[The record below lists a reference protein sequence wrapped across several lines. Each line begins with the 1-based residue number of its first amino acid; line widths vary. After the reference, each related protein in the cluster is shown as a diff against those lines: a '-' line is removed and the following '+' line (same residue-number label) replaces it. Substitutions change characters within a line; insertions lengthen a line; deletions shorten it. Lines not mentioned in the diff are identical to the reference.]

1 MKLPCALSLVF
12 LTSVVTSQDISSDT
26 RVCQE
31 FTVPVTVTSQVFITE
46 YPAFQDSYDVVG
58 FVNNIAGRDS
68 NTTFAPLGG
77 RKNVTA
83 SYTIGA
89 TICNPKGSGGKNKT
103 LLLATPGLGYDRRY
117 WDSEVDPANY
127 SFVDFAI
134 SQGYS
139 VFFYD
144 RLGTG
149 ESSKVSGYNDP
160 QAQIQLAIL
169 QQLTSLLRAG
179 KYTGVL
185 GVPGKLVHVG
195 HSFGSFL
202 SNALVATTP
211 ELSDAAIL
219 TGIAYGSAS
228 MTFMEAW
235 GLRIATQIAPG
246 RWNNRDN
253 GYLTWVDAFGN
264 AAVFFYP
271 GSYDTEVL
279 WYTEDAKQPLAA
291 IELLTP
297 SALRLRAVGFTSPVM
312 IISGE
317 FDFAVCD
324 GDCRGLLA
332 SAKEEIFPN
341 ATDFQAV
348 VHPGVGHAINF
359 SYNATGAYGIML
371 EYLKRHEL

>member
-1 MKLPCALSLVF
+1 V
-12 LTSVVTSQDISSDT
+12 LTWP
-26 RVCQE
+26 R
-31 FTVPVTVTSQVFITE
+31 
-46 YPAFQDSYDVVG
+46 
-58 FVNNIAGRDS
+58 
-68 NTTFAPLGG
+68 
-77 RKNVTA
+77 
-83 SYTIGA
+83 
-89 TICNPKGSGGKNKT
+89 
-103 LLLATPGLGYDRRY
+103 
-117 WDSEVDPANY
+117 
-127 SFVDFAI
+127 
-134 SQGYS
+134 
-139 VFFYD
+139 
-144 RLGTG
+144 
-149 ESSKVSGYNDP
+149 VSGYNDP

-228 MTFMEAW
+228 MTFIEAW

-279 WYTEDAKQPLAA
+279 WYTEDVKQPLAA

-297 SALRLRAVGFTSPVM
+297 SALRLRAVGFTRPVM
-312 IISGE
+312 VGSDLQTLNGE
-317 FDFAVCD
+317 KLIRIRSSAANLTSLFVMEIVE
-324 GDCRGLLA
+324 DCSQVRRRR
-332 SAKEEIFPN
+332 SSQMRQIFK
-341 ATDFQAV
+341 QLYILV
-348 VHPGVGHAINF
+348 
-359 SYNATGAYGIML
+359 
-371 EYLKRHEL
+371 